1 MTTRIRTSP
10 PNGRDDRG
18 SLALELAVLAPGLLL
33 LVGLLVVGGRM
44 AVAGNAVQGAA
55 ADAARSASIS
65 RSAALADEAAEA
77 TASTAMTAKGL
88 QCARSAVTVDV
99 SGFAV
104 PLGQPADVTVTVTC
118 DVDLRDLALP
128 GVPGVRTLA
137 ASVTS
142 PLDTYRER

>member
-1 MTTRIRTSP
+1 MTARARASFLH
-10 PNGRDDRG
+10 GRGDRG
-18 SLALELAVLAPGLLL
+18 SVTLELAVLTPGLLL
-33 LVGLLVVGGRM
+33 LIGLLVVGGRM

-65 RSAALADEAAEA
+65 RSAALADESAEA
-77 TASTAMTAKGL
+77 TASTALTAKGL
-88 QCARSAVTVDV
+88 QCARRAVEVDA

-104 PLGQPADVTVTVTC
+104 PVGLPADITVTVTC
-118 DVDLRDLALP
+118 DVDLSDLVLP
-128 GVPGVRTLA
+128 GVPGVRTLG